1 MTFVQ
6 LIEYETNRA
15 QELDAVFDQWMKTT
29 KGKRTVMRELHA
41 QDREQPGHFVD
52 IVEFPSYQ
60 KAMENSQLPETQQ
73 IADQMRKLCVNEP
86 RFVNLEVER
95 EEGSTRT

>member
-6 LIEYETNRA
+6 LIEYETTRA
-15 QELDAVFDQWMKTT
+15 DELNAVFEQWMKVTE
-29 KGKRTVMRELHA
+29 GKRTVMHEMHA
-41 QDREQPGHFVD
+41 QDKDKPSHYVD

-73 IADQMRKLCVNEP
+73 IAEQARALCTSEP
-86 RFVNLEVER
+86 RFVNLEVKR
-95 EEGSTRT
+95 EAIKQR

>member
-6 LIEYETNRA
+6 IIEYETNRA
-15 QELDAVFDQWMKTT
+15 DELNAVFAQWMKVTE
-29 KGKRTVMRELHA
+29 GKRTVLREMHG
-41 QDREQPGHFVD
+41 QDRDDPGHFVD

-73 IADQMRKLCVNEP
+73 VADQARALCTSGP
-86 RFVNLEVER
+86 RFVNLEVQR
-95 EEGSTRT
+95 EQIKES

>member
-6 LIEYETNRA
+6 LIEYETNRPD
-15 QELDAVFDQWMKTT
+15 ELNAVFEQWMKVTE
-29 KGKRTVMRELHA
+29 GKRTVMHEMHT
-41 QDREQPGHFVD
+41 QDKDKPSHYVD

-73 IADQMRKLCVNEP
+73 IAEQASALCTNEP
-86 RFVNLEVER
+86 RFVNLEVKR
-95 EEGSTRT
+95 EAIKQR